1 MIRAELILMLL
12 RALSLALNLAEL
24 RLLTMQ
30 LSIWSS
36 VMLSFIVKLGTSISA
51 ELLWSNGIYSSSDE
65 ESSVSSNVPVS
76 LGLILV
82 GLS

>member
-1 MIRAELILMLL
+1 MRAELILMLL
-12 RALSLALNLAEL
+12 RVLSLALNLAEL

-30 LSIWSS
+30 LRIWSS
-36 VMLSFIVKLGTSISA
+36 VMLSFIVKLGISISA

-65 ESSVSSNVPVS
+65 ESSLSSNVPVS

>member
-1 MIRAELILMLL
+1 MRAELILILL
-12 RALSLALNLAEL
+12 RELSLALNLAEL

-36 VMLSFIVKLGTSISA
+36 VMLSFIAKFGTSISA

-65 ESSVSSNVPVS
+65 ESSLSSKGPVS